1 MMQPEEVHGRT
12 EKDSRKA
19 TARRYVGVQNHRSR
33 ATPGLANWPG
43 GGKLQTL
50 GPLSPVLERT
60 VLPSSSE
67 LSPGACAPAAAAPGR

>member
-1 MMQPEEVHGRT
+1 MMQPGEVHGRT

-43 GGKLQTL
+43 GGGEAPNLRAPK
-50 GPLSPVLERT
+50 PSPRED
-60 VLPSSSE
+60 
-67 LSPGACAPAAAAPGR
+67 GAAE